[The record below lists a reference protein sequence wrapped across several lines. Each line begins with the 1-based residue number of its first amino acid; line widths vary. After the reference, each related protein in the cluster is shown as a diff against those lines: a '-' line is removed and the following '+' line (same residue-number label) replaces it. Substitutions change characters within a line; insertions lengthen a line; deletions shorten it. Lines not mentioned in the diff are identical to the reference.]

1 MPKQNIK
8 KGDEVVVIAGSE
20 KGKRGKVASVIP
32 SKKRVIIEGLN
43 IVKRHTKA
51 NEQAGVEG
59 GIIDK
64 EAPIH
69 ISNVMAA
76 SVYDAKRASKK

>member
-76 SVYDAKRASKK
+76 SVYDAKHASKK